1 MSKKVIVTIARQFG
15 SGGREIGEMV
25 AKSLG
30 FEYHDKSLISLAAE
44 KSGIN
49 HEVLKNTDE
58 KATPSFLYSIA
69 MGGMGMVPFSHGMP
83 YDTPINDK
91 LFVLQSG
98 IIEELAKSNSCVFIG
113 RCADFVLRDFDNVV
127 RVFIYA
133 DINKRAEEVAYRN
146 NLPLNE
152 AKSLAIKLDKKRA
165 NYYGYYTSKKWGRS
179 ENYDLMIDTTKIG
192 KEGAAKIIEEFV
204 KIIQNRVDFN

>member
-113 RCADFVLRDFDNVV
+113 RCADFVLRDFENVV

-146 NLPLNE
+146 NIPLNE

>member
-1 MSKKVIVTIARQFG
+1 
-15 SGGREIGEMV
+15 
-25 AKSLG
+25 
-30 FEYHDKSLISLAAE
+30 
-44 KSGIN
+44 
-49 HEVLKNTDE
+49 
-58 KATPSFLYSIA
+58 
-69 MGGMGMVPFSHGMP
+69 MVPFSHGMP

-146 NLPLNE
+146 NIPLNE
-152 AKSLAIKLDKKRA
+152 AKNLAIKLDKKRA

-192 KEGAAKIIEEFV
+192 KEGAAKIIEDFV

>member
-1 MSKKVIVTIARQFG
+1 MSKNVIVTIARQFG
-15 SGGREIGEMV
+15 SGGREIGEIV
-25 AKSLG
+25 AKNLG
-30 FEYHDKSLISLAAE
+30 FEYHDKTLISMAAE
-44 KSGIN
+44 KSGISP
-49 HEVLKNTDE
+49 EILKNTDE

-83 YDTPINDK
+83 YDTPINDQ

-98 IIEELAKSNSCVFIG
+98 IIEELAKSRSCVFIG
-113 RCADFVLRDFDNVV
+113 RCADYDLRDFSNVV

-133 DINKRAEEVAYRN
+133 DLDKRAEEVAYRN
-146 NLPLNE
+146 NISFNE
-152 AKSLAIKLDKKRA
+152 AKSLAVKLDKKRS

-192 KEGAAKIIEEFV
+192 KEGAAMIIEDFV
-204 KIIQNRVDFN
+204 KIIQNRVEN

>member
-98 IIEELAKSNSCVFIG
+98 IIEELAKSNSCV
-113 RCADFVLRDFDNVV
+113 
-127 RVFIYA
+127 
-133 DINKRAEEVAYRN
+133 
-146 NLPLNE
+146 
-152 AKSLAIKLDKKRA
+152 
-165 NYYGYYTSKKWGRS
+165 
-179 ENYDLMIDTTKIG
+179 
-192 KEGAAKIIEEFV
+192 
-204 KIIQNRVDFN
+204 

>member
-146 NLPLNE
+146 NLPLSE
-152 AKSLAIKLDKKRA
+152 AKSLALKLDKKRA

-192 KEGAAKIIEEFV
+192 KEGAAKIIEDFV
-204 KIIQNRVDFN
+204 KIVQNRVDFN

>member
-49 HEVLKNTDE
+49 HDVLKNTDE

-146 NLPLNE
+146 NLPLSE
-152 AKSLAIKLDKKRA
+152 AKSLALKLDKKRA

-192 KEGAAKIIEEFV
+192 KEGAAKIIEDFV
-204 KIIQNRVDFN
+204 KIVQNRVDFN

>member
-1 MSKKVIVTIARQFG
+1 MSKNVIVTIARQFG
-15 SGGREIGEMV
+15 SGGREVGEMV
-25 AKSLG
+25 AKDLG
-30 FEYHDKSLISLAAE
+30 FDYHDKSLISMAAE

-49 HEVLKNTDE
+49 PEILKNTDE

-98 IIEELAKSNSCVFIG
+98 IIEELAKSKSCVFIG
-113 RCADFVLRDFDNVV
+113 RCADFVLRDFENVI

-133 DINKRAEEVAYRN
+133 DIEKRAENVAFRN
-146 NLPLNE
+146 KITFNE
-152 AKSLAIKLDKKRA
+152 AKSLAVKLDKKRA
-165 NYYGYYTSKKWGRS
+165 NYYSYYTSKKWGRS
-179 ENYDLMIDTTKIG
+179 ENYDLMIDTTRIG
-192 KEGAAKIIEEFV
+192 NEGAAKIIEEYV
-204 KIIQNRVDFN
+204 KLIQNRIEY

>member
-152 AKSLAIKLDKKRA
+152 AKSLALKLDKKRA

>member
-1 MSKKVIVTIARQFG
+1 MSKNIIVTIARQVG
-15 SGGREIGEMV
+15 SGGREVGELLAME
-25 AKSLG
+25 LG
-30 FEYHDKSLISLAAE
+30 YEYHDKSLISLAAE
-44 KSGIN
+44 KSGIS

-83 YDTPINDK
+83 YDTPVNDR

-98 IIEELAKSNSCVFIG
+98 IIEELAKANSCVFIG
-113 RCADFVLRDFDNVV
+113 RCADFVLRDFPNVIK
-127 RVFIYA
+127 VFIYA
-133 DINKRAEEVAYRN
+133 DPDKRAEVISKRN
-146 NLPLNE
+146 NISLNE
-152 AKSLAIKLDKKRA
+152 AKNLAVKLDKKRA

-192 KEGAAKIIEEFV
+192 ITGAVRLIKKYVEMIYE
-204 KIIQNRVDFN
+204 KLD